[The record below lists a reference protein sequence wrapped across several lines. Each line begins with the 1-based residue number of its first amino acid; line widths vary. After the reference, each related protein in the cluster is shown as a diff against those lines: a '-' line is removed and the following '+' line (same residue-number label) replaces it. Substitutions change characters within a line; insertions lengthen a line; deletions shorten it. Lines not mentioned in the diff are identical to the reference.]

1 MVGAEARKGR
11 AQEEAMFRRVIV
23 ALCGAALMAACT
35 SSSPTAGSTTPPAV
49 PPSTPPST
57 QAPSPTAS
65 ESSGAIDPANFV
77 SVIDNPY
84 YPLTPGT
91 TLVYEGTR
99 DGKSQR
105 DVVQVTHDTTVVMGV
120 TCVVV
125 LDTATHNGS
134 LIEKTE
140 DWFAQ
145 DKDGNVWYFGEDTA
159 EYENGK
165 VVSREGSWTGGVD
178 GAVPGII
185 MMAHPE
191 VPVAYRQEY
200 LKGHAEDMA
209 WVVSLGET
217 VKVPAGS
224 YHDVM
229 LTIEWTP
236 LEPKVL
242 DKKLYAPGIGIVQ
255 ELSQSGPL
263 ETAALVSVTTGP

>member
-1 MVGAEARKGR
+1 
-11 AQEEAMFRRVIV
+11 MFPKVTLGVI
-23 ALCGAALMAACT
+23 GAALLAACT
-35 SSSPTAGSTTPPAV
+35 SSAPAA
-49 PPSTPPST
+49 
-57 QAPSPTAS
+57 APSSSSAPTSPRAPATSAS
-65 ESSGAIDPANFV
+65 LTAIDPANFV
-77 SVIDNPY
+77 GVIDNPY

-91 TLVYEGTR
+91 TLVYEGIR
-99 DGKSQR
+99 DGQPQR
-105 DVVQVTHDTTVVMGV
+105 DEVFVTHETKEIMGV

-125 LDTATHNGS
+125 QDTATHNGE

-159 EYENGK
+159 EYETGE
-165 VVSREGSWTGGVD
+165 VVSREGSWEAGVD

-185 MMAHPE
+185 MVANPE

-209 WVVSLGET
+209 WVVSVDES

-224 YHDVM
+224 YQNVM

-242 DKKLYAPGIGIVQ
+242 DKKFYAPGIDIVQ

-263 ETAALVSVTTGP
+263 ETANLVSVTAGG

>member
-1 MVGAEARKGR
+1 MLKK
-11 AQEEAMFRRVIV
+11 MIV
-23 ALCGAALMAACT
+23 ALSGAALMAGCT
-35 SSSPTAGSTTPPAV
+35 SSGPTASTSTPPASSPL
-49 PPSTPPST
+49 PPATHS
-57 QAPSPTAS
+57 PSPTP
-65 ESSGAIDPANFV
+65 SGSGPVIDPANFGG
-77 SVIDNPY
+77 VIDNPY

-91 TLVYEGTR
+91 TLVYEGIR
-99 DGKSQR
+99 DGKTQR
-105 DVVQVTHDTTVVMGV
+105 DEVQVTHQTKVILGV

-125 LDTATHNGS
+125 LDTATHNGN
-134 LIEKTE
+134 LIEKTL

-165 VVSREGSWTGGVD
+165 VVSREGSWEGGVNS
-178 GAVPGII
+178 AEPGII
-185 MMAHPE
+185 MQAHPV

-236 LEPKVL
+236 LEPKVI

-255 ELSQSGPL
+255 ELSQSGPR
-263 ETAALVSVTTGP
+263 ETAQLISVTTGQ